1 VVPSSAEPLW
11 PIAVVDDDRA
21 VNAALGNLLR
31 SVGYAPLA
39 FGSAEAFLASGQAE
53 TVECAI
59 FDVRLTGISGLELQ
73 ERLRAA
79 GIGLPV
85 IFATACADADVEE
98 RAMAGGA
105 VAFLRKPVDVDELL
119 GHIARILAA
128 RGAAP

>member
-1 VVPSSAEPLW
+1 MAPAWL
-11 PIAVVDDDRA
+11 IAVVDDDRA
-21 VNAALGNLLR
+21 VNAALVNLLR

-39 FGSAEAFLASGQAE
+39 FGSAEAFLASGLVD
-53 TVECAI
+53 TVDCAI
-59 FDVRLTGISGLELQ
+59 FDVRLSGMSGLELQ

-85 IFATACADADVEE
+85 IFATGCTDADVEA

-119 GHIARILAA
+119 GHLARVLA
-128 RGAAP
+128 GHGSPP

>member
-1 VVPSSAEPLW
+1 MIPHCVEPVWL
-11 PIAVVDDDRA
+11 IAVVDDDRA

-31 SVGYAPLA
+31 SVGYAPAA
-39 FGSAEAFLASGQAE
+39 FGSAEVFLKSGLAD
-53 TVECAI
+53 TVDCAV

-85 IFATACADADVEE
+85 IFATACADADAEA